1 MGSPLEGGNREGN
14 GGGGETRG
22 ELQRILVKIMIMM
35 VMVKMFAR
43 NWKGWSKN
51 PKLGIEPMNIYATFN
66 FVSDNGELFY
76 GYESHAQSRAKKC
89 EIER

>member
-1 MGSPLEGGNREGN
+1 
-14 GGGGETRG
+14 
-22 ELQRILVKIMIMM
+22 
-35 VMVKMFAR
+35 
-43 NWKGWSKN
+43 
-51 PKLGIEPMNIYATFN
+51 MNIYATFN